1 MLDSISQ
8 VIQARPRA
16 EPCWRPLL
24 VLLVSMLLALPL
36 SGVAQTTQTLSL
48 ESGWN
53 TVSLYVQPDD
63 SSFATLFNGTPVST
77 VKNEDGEV
85 YLQSEGVEQIST
97 WKTDEGYRVYSET
110 ETTLG
115 VLGAEGPSGAT
126 EIALEKG
133 GNIVPYLATGSQTV
147 EQALVSIE
155 ESLVVVEDGDGVQY
169 DPSSSSSPL
178 DSLRPG
184 QGYEIYVDQPDTLI
198 YPIRAETLMGALSLD
213 GVQPGQYIRARGRDE
228 PGDGGGGTF
237 VVTDS
242 ACETDG
248 ATCFMF
254 DEDLTAESYQFR
266 SGDNLPVY
274 VLEDVPDANISWRSF
289 EVRYG
294 PDSEDVIHNRHLHGH
309 YNQDP
314 LITPHLDT
322 ETGAITDGGSS
333 GGRLTR
339 LENLVGY
346 DADGDPNSNDGKFI
360 YNYSHTSSS
369 HRLERKNVTN
379 SVKPEWWGAPKAD
392 PNNPVEVD
400 PYLRWAA
407 TKAQELRDQKN
418 LSEVFIDLEGTYYY
432 LHGTLL
438 PSNVTARGV
447 GSLNH
452 DSGMPAKYQDDYT
465 KVTLRALPGEAMYR
479 FKSGYDRWSDPDRA
493 RMYEGTHVTR
503 LRPFRNAADADNL
516 KYEALKVDGN
526 VRNNMQVFNN
536 LGDYDNV
543 EQTLQDSGEW
553 TAWYTIQIGQKAMA
567 DNSTVTFED
576 LNVVDM
582 GGSGISHTSQP
593 DNIQVNYK
601 TIGNVEVYD
610 GRRNHLW
617 YGLTGTGIN
626 NITLQGQFWGAPLVI
641 DGRVVGP
648 QDYSNITLKN
658 IDAGQFGYTTVV
670 GLRGKDNPGAQ
681 VANLD
686 NFTIDLA
693 GADDSDVTL
702 STIRV
707 GREGTRID
715 GVDIEGPSSFG
726 PQIRLFDW
734 TVDHAKTKTRRAE
747 VKNITVTDNG
757 KPFKSVI
764 PGLEAIGEDITV
776 QTSDG
781 VSGTKD
787 VSPIVTGL
795 SDEDYGYA
803 RQHRTVMKNLVYERS
818 YSKLRAFQT
827 GGGQHPKDT
836 FFIGGEIN
844 NSAGG
849 LTAGY
854 ASGGDNVEDHRVYLE
869 NFTFNMGE
877 DQNYHGPLAPDGK
890 VDFFGENEKAHV
902 QVRNCTGDFGGGDT
916 RPSDNSGT
924 FTTDASHEGQDYVD
938 IDPNL
943 LSHPWARSATVTSG
957 NRSVTG
963 VDAIDQNGNIVND
976 PSWDQREN
984 LQKHDIRVQLDQS
997 IASGETLDIDW
1008 TARVTPKENYTTTGL
1023 FAARDPDQTG
1033 AVKTDF
1039 TSGNGPYAVDLRG
1052 IVGTQESWEPVVYS
1066 AASEDT
1072 SVVTANVQSD
1082 DYTLELTEQGTGTA
1096 TITVTGEI
1104 SGVGTATTTF
1114 EVTLK

>member
-1 MLDSISQ
+1 
-8 VIQARPRA
+8 
-16 EPCWRPLL
+16 
-24 VLLVSMLLALPL
+24 
-36 SGVAQTTQTLSL
+36 
-48 ESGWN
+48 
-53 TVSLYVQPDD
+53 
-63 SSFATLFNGTPVST
+63 
-77 VKNEDGEV
+77 
-85 YLQSEGVEQIST
+85 
-97 WKTDEGYRVYSET
+97 
-110 ETTLG
+110 
-115 VLGAEGPSGAT
+115 
-126 EIALEKG
+126 
-133 GNIVPYLATGSQTV
+133 
-147 EQALVSIE
+147 
-155 ESLVVVEDGDGVQY
+155 
-169 DPSSSSSPL
+169 
-178 DSLRPG
+178 
-184 QGYEIYVDQPDTLI
+184 
-198 YPIRAETLMGALSLD
+198 
-213 GVQPGQYIRARGRDE
+213 
-228 PGDGGGGTF
+228 
-237 VVTDS
+237 
-242 ACETDG
+242 
-248 ATCFMF
+248 MF

-266 SGDNLPVY
+266 SGDNLPAFE
-274 VLEDVPDANISWRSF
+274 LEDVPDANISWRSF

-346 DADGDPNSNDGKFI
+346 DADGDPNGNDGKFI

-379 SVKPEWWGAPKAD
+379 SVKPEWWGAPEAD

-465 KVTLRALPGEAMYR
+465 KATLRALPGEAMYR

-493 RMYEGTHVTR
+493 RMYEGTHLKR
-503 LRPFRNAADADNL
+503 LRPFRNAANADNL

-536 LGDYDNV
+536 LGNYNNV
-543 EQTLQDSGEW
+543 QQTLQDSGEW

-582 GGSGISHTSQP
+582 GGSGISHTGEP
-593 DNIQVNYK
+593 DNVQVNYE
-601 TIGNVEVYD
+601 TVGNVEVYD

-626 NITLQGQFWGAPLVI
+626 NITLQGQFWGAALVI

-658 IDAGQFGYTTVV
+658 IDAGQFGYNTVV

-681 VANLD
+681 VANLY
-686 NFTIDLA
+686 NFTIDLRGA
-693 GADDSDVTL
+693 GDSGPTL
-702 STIRV
+702 NTIRV
-707 GREGTRID
+707 MREGTRID

-726 PQIRLFDW
+726 SGIQLFDW

-747 VKNITVTDNG
+747 VRNITVTDNG
-757 KPFKSVI
+757 HPIQAVI
-764 PGLEAIGEDITV
+764 PGIEAIGENITV
-776 QTSDG
+776 QTASG
-781 VSGTKD
+781 VSGGAD
-787 VSPIVTGL
+787 VMPHPL
-795 SDEDYGYA
+795 YEADQDYGYA
-803 RQHRTVMKNLVYERS
+803 RQHRSVIKNYN
-818 YSKLRAFQT
+818 YLREYTKWGAFMMA
-827 GGGQHPKDT
+827 GGSHPHDA
-836 FFIGGEIN
+836 FFIGGEVN
-844 NSAGG
+844 NNAGG
-849 LTAGY
+849 LHKGFN
-854 ASGGDNVEDHRVYLE
+854 GKGRIYLE
-869 NFTFNMGE
+869 NFTFNMGG
-877 DQNYHGPLAPDGK
+877 DQSYHAALSPDGRIEFQSSEDE
-890 VDFFGENEKAHV
+890 VIHI
-902 QVRNCTGDFGGGDT
+902 QLRNCTGDFGGGDT

-1039 TSGNGPYAVDLRG
+1039 ASGNGPYALDLRG
-1052 IVGTQESWEPVVYS
+1052 IVGTQESWEPIVYS

-1114 EVTLK
+1114 EVTVK